1 VFLQGSRKEKL
12 PLIMATAPDQ
22 FARAAPLM
30 VRPMRESDVCEV
42 IGIERASYQ
51 FPWTE
56 GIFHDCLRVAYLCR
70 VAVQD
75 EQIIGYAVMSM
86 GAGEAH
92 ILNLCVREEVRRTG
106 VGRALIRYLLEQAGK
121 AGMVEAFLEVRPS
134 NAIALVLYQ
143 SLGFEQVGTR
153 RSYYQAVG
161 GREDAAVLRLRLG
174 APGSRKPALR

>member
-1 VFLQGSRKEKL
+1 
-12 PLIMATAPDQ
+12 MATAPDQ
-22 FARAAPLM
+22 FAYAGELT
-30 VRPMRESDVCEV
+30 VRPMRDADVAEV

-70 VAVQD
+70 VAVQNH
-75 EQIIGYAVMSM
+75 QIIGYAVMSM

-92 ILNLCVREEVRRTG
+92 ILNLCVRADRRRTA
-106 VGRALIRYLLEQAGK
+106 VGRTLIRYLLAQAED

-134 NAIALVLYQ
+134 NAIAMLLYQ
-143 SLGFEQVGTR
+143 SLGFEQIGTR
-153 RSYYQAVG
+153 RGYYQAVE

-174 APGSRKPALR
+174 DLRITR

>member
-1 VFLQGSRKEKL
+1 
-12 PLIMATAPDQ
+12 MATAVDQ
-22 FARAAPLM
+22 FAFAGELT
-30 VRPMRESDVCEV
+30 VRPMRDADVVEV

-75 EQIIGYAVMSM
+75 QQIMGYAVMSM

-92 ILNLCVREEVRRTG
+92 ILNLCVREDHRRAG
-106 VGRALIRYLLEQAGK
+106 AGRALIRYLLEQAED

-134 NAIALVLYQ
+134 NAIAMVLYQ
-143 SLGFEQVGTR
+143 SLGFEQIGTR
-153 RSYYQAVG
+153 RGYYQALG

-174 APGSRKPALR
+174 DLKDRNPVVR